1 MHMVEFTSFLVV
13 YLLLLLKSVI
23 IGTEVPVLLSV
34 VFMILVNFKRFE
46 WSIYH
51 SKFGFEINDIAGNV
65 CDVLD
70 FKK

>member
-13 YLLLLLKSVI
+13 YLSLLLKSVI
-23 IGTEVPVLLSV
+23 IGTEVPILSIVL
-34 VFMILVNFKRFE
+34 MILVNFKRLE

>member
-46 WSIYH
+46 WSIYP

-65 CDVLD
+65 CAVLD